1 MSTVNIYTLEA
12 NQHKVPFGLMLTLT
26 DLKMVV
32 HKTAYKAWRL
42 DFQRMFMMK
51 QCVNTM
57 SISIFQNQ
65 LLDVPE
71 ELDCKGRCNALQLS
85 RTSLVAT
92 RQA

>member
-1 MSTVNIYTLEA
+1 MVVGFPAYIYDEAMCEHHVNIY
-12 NQHKVPFGLMLTLT
+12 
-26 DLKMVV
+26 
-32 HKTAYKAWRL
+32 
-42 DFQRMFMMK
+42 
-51 QCVNTM
+51 
-57 SISIFQNQ
+57 ISNL